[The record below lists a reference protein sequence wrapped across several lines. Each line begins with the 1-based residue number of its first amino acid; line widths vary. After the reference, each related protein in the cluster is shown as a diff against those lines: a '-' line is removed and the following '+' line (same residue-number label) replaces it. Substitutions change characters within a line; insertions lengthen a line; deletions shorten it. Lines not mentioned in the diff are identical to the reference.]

1 MKYKGAIIDII
12 IFSVEVMSESG
23 PSLTPHKK
31 RTVPQFPLMLKTRS
45 EAPLIYD
52 EAKNSLTV

>member
-1 MKYKGAIIDII
+1 
-12 IFSVEVMSESG
+12 MSESG